1 MKCKKRVNYFL
12 IVLAFVVMVTAIVP
26 PQKPK
31 AFGLT
36 GASVALL
43 GSMFPYVAGGV
54 LIVAGVTM
62 AVHEYKEYKKQKL
75 VEAMENFTADEIEDV
90 NSWSAEQSETEVDT
104 SKLRSSVIQKMKDS
118 ILSDNLKTNY
128 VDNSMSNTQF
138 EQLAK
143 GYIDKKVSVIEK
155 KVLSNPSVKF
165 INITSTFVKK
175 AKGYYYVGNY
185 RNSIEFD
192 DILKV
197 KDCFLYHIQARI
209 ESSRNTAVD
218 YYCWFI
224 EDKGEIKSLP
234 VEGETGTKYFD
245 YYFTNYEPHFHNS
258 DFLRATELPGFNIT
272 RSNTL
277 DNIRANE
284 ADNSICIPHKF
295 NPADTERAIDQA
307 QDVTAPYRG
316 LKDLDRDKVFEV
328 PFSKDKVK
336 ERERVGDRPVDRPT
350 DDPIDHPT
358 DKPTNP
364 VLSWEWLKDLLREI
378 LDAIKSIPSLL
389 RDVLAGIKAIPSILK
404 DMLDW
409 IKGIPSRWSAF
420 WSINWV
426 EVLSHAQYG
435 DIVKAKFKPFYDTAN
450 LLTNIKANP
459 QSHNGKFYMKIPKEM
474 GGNGQEQC
482 VLDLS
487 FGDSYFKIARTMLK
501 AGMWIAFLFWILKTF
516 KPRFNIGG

>member
-1 MKCKKRVNYFL
+1 MKCKKKVNYFL

-118 ILSDNLKTNY
+118 ITSDKIPSNY
-128 VDNSMSNTQF
+128 VDDSMSNTQF

-143 GYIDKKVSVIEK
+143 GYIDKKVSVIEN
-155 KVLSNPSVKF
+155 KVWTNSSTKF
-165 INITSTFVKK
+165 ISVTSTFIKK
-175 AKGYYYVGNY
+175 AKGSYYVGSY
-185 RNSIEFD
+185 RDSID
-192 DILKV
+192 LSSSG
-197 KDCFLYHIQARI
+197 KDCFLYQIQAKI
-209 ESSRNTAVD
+209 EAWRNCTIS

-224 EDKGEIKSLP
+224 EDKGVIKSLP
-234 VEGETGTKYFD
+234 VENENSTKYYD
-245 YYFTNYEPHFHNS
+245 YYNTNIEAHWYNS
-258 DFLRATELPGFNIT
+258 DFLRATELPGFNVM
-272 RSNTL
+272 RSRTL
-277 DNIRANE
+277 DNLRTNE

-295 NPADTERAIDQA
+295 NPAETERAIDSA
-307 QDVTAPYRG
+307 QDVTAPARG
-316 LKDLDRDKVFEV
+316 AREMDRDKVFEV

-336 ERERVGDRPVDRPT
+336 ERERIGDGTIEKPT

-358 DKPTNP
+358 DEPTNP

-389 RDVLAGIKAIPSILK
+389 RDVLAGIRAIPSILQ

-409 IKGIPSRWSAF
+409 IKGIPARWNAF
-420 WSINWV
+420 WSINWT
-426 EVLSHAQYG
+426 EVFAHAQYG
-435 DIVKAKFKPFYDTAN
+435 DILKVKFKPFYDTVGI
-450 LLTNIKANP
+450 LSSIKANP
-459 QSHNGKFYMKIPKEM
+459 QSHSGKFYMKIPKEM

-487 FGDSYFKIARTMLK
+487 FGDSYFKIARNITK
-501 AGMWIAFLFWILKTF
+501 AGMWVAFLFWIIKIF
-516 KPRFNIGG
+516 KPKFTIGG